1 MQWMERM
8 RRMLQSWL
16 EIEPA
21 PGRGVTL
28 REPVDHAANV
38 LRNRVWYR
46 GDACEL
52 DQLFKQLGD
61 DPVSRARFW
70 AAAPE
75 NENLRKAHSGLP
87 AVMVDTLAG
96 IVRGDLEE
104 LRFADGEAAERWRAI
119 AEDNDFAALVAR
131 AVSECLVTGDGAFRV
146 SLDPA
151 AAKGPMLDFAGA
163 DRVEYIRRHGRVTAI
178 DFVTRVGGKGRLL
191 RERYAPGSV
200 RYTLTEGDRA
210 LPSEA
215 QPELEGLQDARF
227 DERVWLAVPLM
238 FWPSARWPGRGA
250 SIFDK
255 KNDAFDAHDEIVS
268 QWMDAVRAG
277 RVQRYIPECLIPR
290 DPDTGALQTP
300 GRFGASFV
308 KIAGSDRE
316 NADDRIETVQPQ
328 IDCAAFESA
337 YAATLDQCLLGVMSP
352 ATLGID
358 LGRMASAEAQR
369 EKKDVTGFT
378 RGAITAALE
387 KALPRLAQAA
397 LQAEDLL
404 AGRAPGRYPAT
415 ASFGE
420 YAAPAFD
427 ERVQTVAE
435 AARAGIMSV
444 EAQVEE
450 LWGDSRDEAWKTAE
464 AERIRAQKNTG

>member
-1 MQWMERM
+1 
-8 RRMLQSWL
+8 MLQSWL

-21 PGRGVTL
+21 QGRGLTV
-28 REPVDHAANV
+28 REPLDHAANV

-52 DQLFKQLGD
+52 DQLFKQLAD

-75 NENLRKAHSGLP
+75 NEQIRKAHSGLP
-87 AVMVDTLAG
+87 AAMVDTLAG
-96 IVRGDLEE
+96 IVRGDMEA
-104 LRFADGEAAERWRAI
+104 LRFDDPAAARRWQAVADE
-119 AEDNDFAALVAR
+119 NDFPALVAR

-146 SLDPA
+146 CLDA
-151 AAKGPMLDFAGA
+151 AAATGPILDFAGA
-163 DRVEYIRRHGRVTAI
+163 DRVEYVRRHGRVAEV
-178 DFVTRVGGKGRLL
+178 DFLTRVGTRGRVL

-200 RYTLTEGDRA
+200 RYELTEDGRS
-210 LPSEA
+210 LPLDAE
-215 QPELEGLQDARF
+215 PELAGLRDVTF
-227 DERVWLAVPLM
+227 DPRVMLAVPLQ

-255 KNDAFDAHDEIVS
+255 KTDAFDAFDEIIS

-290 DPDTGALQTP
+290 DPATGRLLTP

-308 KIAGSDRE
+308 KIASSDRE
-316 NADDRIETVQPQ
+316 TAADRIETVQPE
-328 IDCAAFESA
+328 IRCEAFESA

-387 KALPRLAQAA
+387 KALPRLAAAA

-404 AGRAPGRYPAT
+404 AGREPGEYAG
-415 ASFGE
+415 AAGFGE
-420 YAAPAFD
+420 YAAPTFD
-427 ERVQTVAE
+427 ERVRTVA
-435 AARAGIMSV
+435 AAADAGILSV
-444 EAQVEE
+444 EAQVDE
-450 LWGDSRDEAWKTAE
+450 LWGDSRDDAWKQSE
-464 AERIRAQKNTG
+464 AARILAQRNR

>member
-1 MQWMERM
+1 
-8 RRMLQSWL
+8 MLQSWL

-21 PGRGVTL
+21 QGRELTL
-28 REPVDHAANV
+28 LEPVSHATNV

-87 AVMVDTLAG
+87 AVMADTLAG
-96 IVRGDLEE
+96 IVRADLEE
-104 LRFADGEAAERWRAI
+104 LRFDEEAPAKRWAAI
-119 AEDNDFAALVAR
+119 AADNDFGALVAK
-131 AVSECLVTGDGAFRV
+131 AVTECLVTGDGAFRV
-146 SLDPA
+146 SLDPEA
-151 AAKGPMLDFAGA
+151 ADGPILDFAGA
-163 DRVEYIRRHGRVTAI
+163 DRVEYRRRHGRIVEI
-178 DFVTRVGGKGRLL
+178 DFLSRVGERSRVL

-200 RYTLTEGDRA
+200 RYELTDGDKA
-210 LPSEA
+210 LPLDAE
-215 QPELEGLQDARF
+215 PELDGLRDAAF
-227 DERVWLAVPLM
+227 DRRVTLAVPLM

-255 KNDAFDAHDEIVS
+255 KNDAFDAHDEIIS
-268 QWMDAVRAG
+268 QWMDAVRSG

-290 DPDTGALQTP
+290 DPATGALQMP

-308 KIAGSDRE
+308 KIASSDRE
-316 NADDRIETVQPQ
+316 NAEDRIETVQPQ
-328 IDCAAFESA
+328 IDCTAFEHA

-369 EKKDVTGFT
+369 ERKDVTGFT

-387 KALPRLAQAA
+387 KALPRLAEAA

-404 AGRAPGRYPAT
+404 AGREPGTYPAT
-415 ASFGE
+415 AGFGE
-420 YAAPAFD
+420 YAAPTFD
-427 ERVQTVAE
+427 ERVRTVAE
-435 AARAGIMSV
+435 AAQAGIMSV
-444 EAQVEE
+444 EAQVDE
-450 LWGDSRDEAWKTAE
+450 LWGESRDEAWKQEE
-464 AERIRAQKNTG
+464 ARKIRAGQ